1 MKKILLM
8 LGFCVLLSLST
19 SAFAG
24 MLCTTIACLAP
35 NDNVNWGA
43 QGYGVPPVSLSTP
56 QPWNSTLGLYD
67 GLVGVFG
74 PTNFTLMQQ
83 SVTWNGNF
91 DPGDYLIWNQ
101 DINNFVGNAGQIRM
115 VFESGLPVYDAGAA
129 IQADFY
135 GPFEA
140 TICAYSF
147 TGVQDCWSE
156 AGLSNSNGDSSA
168 IVIGVKEPWAIQIL
182 DFTVVD
188 INGNNDEAISTLYL
202 SSIPEPGTIM
212 LLGSGVLGLAGM
224 LRRKINL

>member
-1 MKKILLM
+1 
-8 LGFCVLLSLST
+8 
-19 SAFAG
+19 

-43 QGYGVPPVSLSTP
+43 QGYGAPGTSLSTP
-56 QPWNSTLGLYD
+56 QPWLSTASLYD
-67 GLVGVFG
+67 GFVGVVG

-83 SVTWNGNF
+83 SVNWNGNF

-101 DINNFVGNAGQIRM
+101 DINNFVGNAGPIRLL
-115 VFESGLPVYDAGAA
+115 FTSGLPVYDAGAA

-140 TICAYSF
+140 TICAYGIGH
-147 TGVQDCWSE
+147 TDCWSE
-156 AGLSNSNGDSSA
+156 AGVSNGIAGSA
-168 IVIGVKEPWAIQIL
+168 IIIGVKEPWQITTL

-188 INGNNDEAISTLYL
+188 INGNNDEAIGTLYL
-202 SSIPEPGTIM
+202 STSSVPEPGTIM

-224 LRRKINL
+224 LRRKISL